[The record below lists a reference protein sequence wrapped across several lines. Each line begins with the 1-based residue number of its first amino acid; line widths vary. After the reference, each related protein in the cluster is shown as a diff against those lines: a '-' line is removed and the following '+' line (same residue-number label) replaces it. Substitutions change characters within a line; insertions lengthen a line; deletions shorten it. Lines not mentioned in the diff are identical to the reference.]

1 MATQFDIAK
10 KLGVDRTTVSK
21 ILTCYPGS
29 HFPAELRAKVF
40 ATAKAMG
47 YNPGRVLRR
56 RRAERVDVDWPVNIE
71 IELDNG
77 HKATVPGRAVIR
89 NVSKTGA
96 LVGEVT
102 LDEGRGLPTTTFN
115 IHCILEPDESSS
127 APSSTLAEDPAAA
140 AGGNGARADQGS
152 VRIPIRRGPSPATGP
167 GTRAL
172 QRAAAEGALRLVG
185 TPIRF
190 DRSGGRFGIGVEFQ
204 VMDSRT
210 GERLASLIGT
220 SQSDAVS

>member
-1 MATQFDIAK
+1 MATQFDIAR

-40 ATAKAMG
+40 ATAKALG

-56 RRAERVDVDWPVNIE
+56 RRAERVDVEWPVNIE
-71 IELDNG
+71 IETENG
-77 HKATVPGRAVIR
+77 AKTTTPGRAVIR
-89 NVSKTGA
+89 NVSRTGA

-102 LDEGRGLPTTTFN
+102 LEDGGGLPTTTFN
-115 IHCILEPDESSS
+115 IHCILEPGE
-127 APSSTLAEDPAAA
+127 A
-140 AGGNGARADQGS
+140 GNGPVGPVVDGASSPARVDSDSAK
-152 VRIPIRRGPSPATGP
+152 IPIRRGPAAASGP

-172 QRAAAEGALRLVG
+172 QRAAAEGTLRLVG

-190 DRSGGRFGIGVEFQ
+190 DRTAGRFGIGVEFQ

-220 SQSDAVS
+220 TGVRE